1 MRRYLYLGLVC
12 FLCIA
17 CTRTPDDAGLYG
29 TDITSAALKPALN
42 LTDHHGQPQKLQNFI
57 GKVVVINFGYT
68 HCPDVCPTTLFDLA
82 NALKLMGASAKQVQV
97 LFVTVDATRD
107 TQEVLA
113 QYVPSFNSTF
123 MGLRGDAGQVDEAVK
138 SFKAYY
144 AKPDV
149 NEKNY
154 TVDHSA
160 GSYVLDKNGNVRIY
174 IQFGEKPAHIA
185 HDLQSLL

>member
-1 MRRYLYLGLVC
+1 MWRYLCVGLICFICLGC
-12 FLCIA
+12 S
-17 CTRTPDDAGLYG
+17 RNPNDAAIYG
-29 TDITSAALKPALN
+29 TDITSAAIKPILN
-42 LTDHHGQPQKLQNFI
+42 LTDQQGQSQKLENFA
-57 GKVVVINFGYT
+57 GKVVVVNFGYT

-82 NALKLMGASAKQVQV
+82 NALKLMGESAKQVQV
-97 LFVTVDATRD
+97 LFVTVDPSRD

-113 QYVPSFNSTF
+113 QYVPSFNPTF
-123 MGLRGDAGQVDEAVK
+123 IGLRGDDAQLDAAAK

-144 AKPDV
+144 AKAGD
-149 NEKNY
+149 NKNY

-174 IQFGEKPAHIA
+174 IQFGEKSAHIA

>member
-1 MRRYLYLGLVC
+1 MRRYLYLGLIC
-12 FLCIA
+12 LICAA
-17 CTRTPDDAGLYG
+17 CNRNPDDAALYG
-29 TDITSAALKPALN
+29 TDITAAAIKPAFN
-42 LTDHHGQPQKLQNFI
+42 LIDHQGKPQKIENFA

-68 HCPDVCPTTLFDLA
+68 HCPDVCPTTLLDLA
-82 NALKLMGASAKQVQV
+82 NALKLMGSSAEQVQV
-97 LFVTVDATRD
+97 LFVTVDPARD

-113 QYVPSFNSTF
+113 QYVPSFNPTF
-123 MGLRGDAGQVDEAVK
+123 IGLRGDDKQLDEVVK

-144 AKPDV
+144 AKADDK
-149 NEKNY
+149 KNY

-174 IQFGEKPAHIA
+174 IQFGEKSAHIA

>member
-1 MRRYLYLGLVC
+1 MERFLLIGLIC
-12 FLCIA
+12 LFCIA
-17 CTRTPDDAGLYG
+17 CSRNAENSNEVYG
-29 TDITSAALKPALN
+29 TDISSSAIKPVFN
-42 LTDHHGQPQKLQNFI
+42 LTDHFGNPQKLENFV

-68 HCPDVCPTTLFDLA
+68 HCPDVCPTTLLDLTG
-82 NALKLMGASAKQVQV
+82 ALKLMGDSAKGVQV
-97 LFVTVDATRD
+97 LFVTVDPARD

-113 QYVPSFNSTF
+113 QYVPSFDSTF
-123 MGLRGDAGQVDEAVK
+123 IGLRGDNKQLDEAVK

-144 AKPDV
+144 AKADDK
-149 NEKNY
+149 KNY

-174 IQFGEKPAHIA
+174 LQFGEKSAQIA